1 MNIISDVSEIGN
13 ACFSGQGA
21 KFASSNPRGYG
32 HRWIIVFGCPAFNS
46 IKYLVT
52 CSPPTS
58 WVSHRYC
65 IVFPIA
71 IVLCS
76 ILPSCT
82 AP

>member
-1 MNIISDVSEIGN
+1 MNTINDVSKIGN

-21 KFASSNPRGYG
+21 KFASSNPRGCD
-32 HRWIIVFGCPAFNS
+32 HRWISVFDCPDFNS

-52 CSPPTS
+52 CCPPP
-58 WVSHRYC
+58 VG
-65 IVFPIA
+65 FPIA

-76 ILPSCT
+76 PLQLYCVQLLPSCT